1 MHKSKGGVFIIAFY
15 ELNDLV
21 RGGIV
26 NKKKNFII
34 LVILMLMSVFIFR
47 LSSENNLLKNRQG
60 GIIQGNILR
69 VQIAISYAQEDL
81 DNNDVSISNLYRDY
95 WKFNEYSMLD
105 LPRGG
110 ILGYLMN
117 IRNDFDELIKLRE
130 NKLSQ
135 QEIDMVKIRL
145 QSQLSKL
152 QEALSLINKECEN
165 ESINYYL
172 LNSNDN
178 ETIQNV
184 INILLE
190 WDNSS
195 DKNNE

>member
-1 MHKSKGGVFIIAFY
+1 
-15 ELNDLV
+15 
-21 RGGIV
+21 V
-26 NKKKNFII
+26 NKRKGFII

-47 LSSENNLLKNRQG
+47 LYSENNLLKNRQG
-60 GIIQGNILR
+60 EIIQRNILR
-69 VQIAISYAQEDL
+69 VQIDISCAQEDL
-81 DNNDVSISNLYRDY
+81 GDNDVSISNLYRDY
-95 WKFNEYSMLD
+95 WKFNEYSMFD
-105 LPRGG
+105 LPQRG
-110 ILGYLMN
+110 IPGYLMN

-135 QEIDMVKIRL
+135 QEIDVVKIRL

-152 QEALSLINKECEN
+152 QEALSLINKECGN

-178 ETIQNV
+178 ETMQNV

-190 WDNSS
+190 
-195 DKNNE
+195 